1 MGKFRKIKISNAN
14 PEKRVGAAF
23 ALIGFIGLY
32 AFLLSIWAGNEPDLV
47 ALLSILV
54 LIVVGLGVH
63 RRQRAGQGKAPPA
76 PGIIASLKLSLGKA
90 KAAAKEE
97 EAYEEEDKS
106 PAPKGLAKLF
116 KRK

>member
-32 AFLLSIWAGNEPDLV
+32 AFLLSIWAGNEPNLV

-76 PGIIASLKLSLGKA
+76 PGIIASLKLSLGARGKA
-90 KAAAKEE
+90 KAAAKE
-97 EAYEEEDKS
+97 EEEDKS